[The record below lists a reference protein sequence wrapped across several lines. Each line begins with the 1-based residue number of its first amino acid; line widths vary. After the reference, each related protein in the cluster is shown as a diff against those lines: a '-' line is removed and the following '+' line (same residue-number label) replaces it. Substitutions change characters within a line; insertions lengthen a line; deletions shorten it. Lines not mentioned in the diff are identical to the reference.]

1 VAVQMLTNERCTLER
16 QWERYLVPQSVF
28 YFLNFFDLPVYC
40 YLCVCPFCCAA
51 VLIGRTK

>member
-1 VAVQMLTNERCTLER
+1 MAVQMLTNERCTLER